1 MSHISHTNK
10 GRFADEE
17 DALRG
22 IVRAL
27 VEAYDPAEIWL
38 FGSRARDT
46 WRSDSDFDLLLVH
59 RDSGHDPDDF
69 AAPHIV
75 VAALDVAADI
85 VPCSET
91 QFAEARFRKSGLISR
106 VLTTGR
112 RVYPALLD

>member
-1 MSHISHTNK
+1 MCYINK
-10 GRFADEE
+10 GRFASEE

-27 VEAYDPAEIWL
+27 VESYDPAEIWL
-38 FGSRARDT
+38 FGSRARNT
-46 WRSDSDFDLLLVH
+46 WRPDSDFDLLLVH
-59 RDSGHDPDDF
+59 RDTGHDPDDF

-91 QFAEARFRKSGLISR
+91 QFAEGCLRNSGLIPH
-106 VLTTGR
+106 VVATGR
-112 RVYPALLD
+112 RVYPEPTN